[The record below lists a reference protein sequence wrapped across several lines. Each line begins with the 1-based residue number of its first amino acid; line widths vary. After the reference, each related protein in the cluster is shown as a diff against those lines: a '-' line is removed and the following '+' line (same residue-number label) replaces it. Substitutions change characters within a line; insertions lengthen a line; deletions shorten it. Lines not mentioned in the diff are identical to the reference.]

1 MSILS
6 WLGIKQRFLRRSAI
20 DEFNDFTQEEKARKN
35 STDNEFDEA
44 QFDKAVNLVLRRL
57 KKRGHD

>member
-20 DEFNDFTQEEKARKN
+20 DEFNDFTKEEKARKN
-35 STDNEFDEA
+35 STDNEFNEA
-44 QFDKAVNLVLRRL
+44 QFDKAVDLVLRRL